1 MHSHSKSLIV
11 LNFAA
16 ICYSQKQACCIKISI
31 FSVWK
36 TVIYYMWR
44 SSSMRGCGLKFLIFF
59 RVFIIA
65 NVILRVRMWIE
76 MIQVRD
82 SLFNGQVILRA
93 RMWIEISLPFIQYL
107 LSSVILCARMWIEI
121 LPASYSLSSGGAIL
135 RVRVRAL
142 CWFFSHQKHTKRHPF
157 EWIQ

>member
-1 MHSHSKSLIV
+1 M
-11 LNFAA
+11 
-16 ICYSQKQACCIKISI
+16 
-31 FSVWK
+31 
-36 TVIYYMWR
+36 
-44 SSSMRGCGLKFLIFF
+44 KFLIFF

-93 RMWIEISLPFIQYL
+93 RMWIEI
-107 LSSVILCARMWIEI
+107 

-142 CWFFSHQKHTKRHPF
+142 C
-157 EWIQ
+157 